1 MVYFVIFF
9 INLIIVLGFFVNIVC
24 QRFMFM
30 FEVIQVYEILYVNL
44 FLMLVK
50 LQVSSVCKNLKLYL
64 LSVLK
69 YLVFL
74 EFQVQIIILLVDLGI
89 FQVEIVCNMLS
100 SKDICKWFC
109 DDLDFIF
116 KKMKL
121 EFNLGEDDED
131 KDLELGLLGILK
143 VLVQIFGQ
151 LDMDIIVE
159 FLQFLLMFDNVVNL
173 VFISMVYL
181 FEVMLV
187 FFQVIYIFV
196 ELVGMEVQIKYL
208 VWFMVIQMIVVGLG
222 LGVEQ
227 IKQCKE
233 EFKEEK
239 VVKIESVLIKWC
251 LLVQG

>member
-50 LQVSSVCKNLKLYL
+50 LQVSSVWKNLKLYL

-143 VLVQIFGQ
+143 VLVQIFSQ

-196 ELVGMEVQIKYL
+196 ELVGIEVQIKYL